1 MGSSL
6 GAAHPEC
13 RCTEGLKHAG
23 CVAHRQALRRQEW
36 HHEVLQ
42 GDGVDALT
50 W

>member
-13 RCTEGLKHAG
+13 RCTEGLKHVG

-42 GDGVDALT
+42 GDVVGALT